1 VYAPR
6 AAVPPGWGPNT
17 VVIPAADFEDGRLPA
32 ICAVTGQPATA
43 NLQWRYAGTPQWVG
57 CLFLISWMAL
67 LVAYLFTHQEVRGRL
82 PVTSAIAVR
91 VESLHQAG
99 ALGFF
104 AGIVTAI
111 LAAVAGIV
119 LSGTAGTVVVTAL
132 LALTAIAL
140 LTWIVTSVMESRTL
154 GIKGFVTKDGFGTR
168 WVLLRG
174 VHPAFVQ
181 AVANSRR

>member
-1 VYAPR
+1 
-6 AAVPPGWGPNT
+6 VPPGWGPNA

-32 ICAVTGQPATA
+32 ICAVTGKPATA
-43 NLQWRYAGTPQWVG
+43 NLKRHYAGTPRWVG

-67 LVAYLFTHQEVRGRL
+67 LIAYLFTHQEVRGRL

-99 ALGFF
+99 SLGFF
-104 AGIVTAI
+104 AGIVTGI
-111 LAAVAGIV
+111 LAVIAGAVIG
-119 LSGTAGTVVVTAL
+119 GTAGTVAVTTL
-132 LALTAIAL
+132 LALTAIAF
-140 LTWIVTSVMESRTL
+140 LTSIITSAMESRTL
-154 GIKGFVTKDGFGTR
+154 GIRGFVTKDGFGTR